1 MHDFYPSVNG
11 RVSCIIPAFNEFN
24 TIDDVVDK
32 TLSQSCVYELI
43 VVDDGSYD
51 DTSRVLH
58 SWTHKDSRMVFF
70 CHALNLGKGAAI
82 RTGLVHANAQSVL
95 IQDADLEYS
104 PKDYGRLF
112 DCMSR
117 CDAMIVYG
125 SRFLNPETARGRL
138 RWHTFGNRLLT
149 WFANLVTGQLL
160 TDEATCYKLFR
171 RDVLERMNLQEN
183 GFGFCPE
190 VTAKASRMGIKIHE
204 VPISYHPR
212 TKAEGKKIRLWH
224 GLEAL
229 WCLVYYTWFDR
240 SMEPG
245 APRKPPAALKEVVR
259 PPVAP
264 EPEAVPVK

>member
-1 MHDFYPSVNG
+1 MAKVASP
-11 RVSCIIPAFNEFN
+11 
-24 TIDDVVDK
+24 
-32 TLSQSCVYELI
+32 I
-43 VVDDGSYD
+43 V
-51 DTSRVLH
+51 
-58 SWTHKDSRMVFF
+58 
-70 CHALNLGKGAAI
+70 I
-82 RTGLVHANAQSVL
+82 
-95 IQDADLEYS
+95 IQDADLEYDS
-104 PKDYGRLF
+104 SEYERLIA
-112 DCMSR
+112 CMEISG
-117 CDAMIVYG
+117 ASMVYG
-125 SRFLNPETARGRL
+125 SRFLDREARRGKQS
-138 RWHTFGNRLLT
+138 WHTFGNRLLT
-149 WFANLVTGQLL
+149 RFANLVTGQSL

-171 RDVLERMNLQEN
+171 REVLERMNLQED

-190 VTAKASRMGIKIHE
+190 VTAKASRLGIKIHE

-240 SMEPG
+240 SLEPG